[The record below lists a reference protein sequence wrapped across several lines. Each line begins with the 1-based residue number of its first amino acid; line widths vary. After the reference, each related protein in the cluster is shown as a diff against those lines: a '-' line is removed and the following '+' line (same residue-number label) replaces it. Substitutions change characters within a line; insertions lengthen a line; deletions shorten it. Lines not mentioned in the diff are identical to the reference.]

1 LIVFITFTV
10 ILFTLVAGGLSLPTI
25 VRLARIEGGNEE
37 AAELRLALIRSYDAA
52 IAKVGELEHEGRL
65 DDARAQTL
73 RRELQHRRQAQRL
86 AEDEAGVHLHDMHND
101 ADRELTFAQRNAVI
115 EMRERGEIDN
125 IVMLRVLASLDLAAT
140 RSALIIENS

>member
-1 LIVFITFTV
+1 
-10 ILFTLVAGGLSLPTI
+10 

-52 IAKVGELEHEGRL
+52 IAKVGEFEHEGRL

-86 AEDEAGVHLHDMHND
+86 AEDEAGVHLQVMHND

-140 RSALIIENS
+140 RSPDH